1 MDEKKQEVKLW
12 ETPEVEV
19 FSINDATLGGGN
31 SLADGDLNNS

>member
-1 MDEKKQEVKLW
+1 MDEKKKEVGQW

-31 SLADGDLNNS
+31 TQADGDLDNS